1 MRCFVDDLWFDSS
14 SEDERKHQLN
24 KIVVPLSSAF
34 PEVSFERRH
43 RAAIQADCGDSSCAF
58 AIVELQEVL
67 YSLWRGH
74 WSLLAAR
81 FGLRP
86 GDLSIVWF
94 ALIGARQCPDLDVAR
109 RLAAAFAKDGGILFR
124 GEVKAFPPQ
133 GSSY

>member
-67 YSLWRGH
+67 YSLWRGN
-74 WSLLAAR
+74 WRLLAAS

-94 ALIGARQCPDLDVAR
+94 GLVAAKQCPDPDVAK
-109 RLAAAFAKDGGILFR
+109 RLAEAFAEDR
-124 GEVKAFPPQ
+124 GMIFGEIKAFPPK
-133 GSSY
+133 GAE

>member
-1 MRCFVDDLWFDSS
+1 MRCFVDELWFDSS
-14 SEDERKHQLN
+14 SEDERRHPLN
-24 KIVVPLSSAF
+24 QIVVPLCASF

-43 RAAIQADCGDSSCAF
+43 RAAIQADCDDGSCAF

-74 WSLLAAR
+74 WRLLAAR

-94 ALIGARQCPDLDVAR
+94 ALVGARQCPDPDGAR
-109 RLAAAFAKDGGILFR
+109 RLAAAFAKDFGMIF
-124 GEVKAFPPQ
+124 GEIEAFPPKTD
-133 GSSY
+133 S